1 MTRNI
6 KAIVQYDGSDYKGWQ
21 EQPVGKTVEGEII
34 KALANVTGE
43 IIKTFGSGRT
53 DAGVH
58 SYGQTFSFKLECNI
72 PCDNLRLAVN
82 RRLADAIN
90 ILSLEEVDIDFHARY
105 NAKGKIY
112 TYKINNGDFDP
123 FISRYYYHHEKK
135 LDLEK
140 MIEASKAMIGKKDFK
155 SFMASGA
162 EVKDTIREVYSINFR
177 EKNNK
182 IEIDFYGSG
191 FLYNMVRIMA
201 SLLVQAGEGK
211 VDFEGVN
218 SIINAK
224 NRQKARHTAPANGLF
239 LKKVL
244 Y

>member
-1 MTRNI
+1 MARNI
-6 KAIVQYDGSDYKGWQ
+6 KAIVEYDGTDYRGWQ

-34 KALANVTGE
+34 KALKNVTGE
-43 IIKTFGSGRT
+43 DIKTFGSGRT

-58 SYGQTFSFKLECNI
+58 SYGQTFSFKINCSI
-72 PCDNLRLAVN
+72 PCDSLIFAVN
-82 RRLADAIN
+82 RRLDDAIN
-90 ILSLEEVDIDFHARY
+90 IVSMEEVDLDFHARY
-105 NAKGKIY
+105 SANGKIY

-123 FISRYYYHHEKK
+123 FISRFYYHHPRK

-140 MIEASKAMIGKKDFK
+140 MRDASRAMIGRKDFK

-162 EVKDTIREVYSINFR
+162 EVKDTIREVYEINFR
-177 EKNNK
+177 QIDDK
-182 IEIDFYGSG
+182 IEIDFHGSG

-201 SLLVQAGEGK
+201 SLLVQAGEGRA
-211 VDFEGVN
+211 DYERIN
-218 SIINAK
+218 DIIKAQ
-224 NRQKARHTAPANGLF
+224 NRQRARHTAPANGLF

>member
-6 KAIVQYDGSDYKGWQ
+6 KAIVEYDGTDYRGWQ
-21 EQPVGKTVEGEII
+21 EQPIGKTIEGEIL
-34 KALANVTGE
+34 KALKNVTSE
-43 IIKTFGSGRT
+43 TIKTYGSGRT

-58 SYGQTFSFKLECNI
+58 SYGQTFSFNLECSI
-72 PCDNLRLAVN
+72 PCENLLFAVNKRLANAIHIVSMEE
-82 RRLADAIN
+82 AD
-90 ILSLEEVDIDFHARY
+90 VDFHARY

-112 TYKINNGDFDP
+112 TYKINNGDYNP
-123 FISRYYYHHEKK
+123 FTSRFYYHHSKK
-135 LDLEK
+135 LDVEK
-140 MIEASKAMIGKKDFK
+140 MQKASMAMIGKKDFK

-162 EVKDTIREVYSINFR
+162 DVKDTIREVYSIKFR
-177 EKNNK
+177 KKNDE
-182 IEIDFYGSG
+182 IEIDFHGSG

-201 SLLVQAGEGK
+201 SLLIQAGEGSLGY
-211 VDFEGVN
+211 DHIN
-218 SIINAK
+218 DIIKAK

>member
-6 KAIVQYDGSDYKGWQ
+6 KAVVEYDGTDYRGWQ
-21 EQPVGKTVEGEII
+21 EQPVGKTIEGEII
-34 KALANVTGE
+34 KALKNVTGE
-43 IIKTFGSGRT
+43 TIKTYGSGRT

-58 SYGQTFSFKLECNI
+58 SYGQTFSFKVECSI
-72 PCDNLRLAVN
+72 PCENLLFALN
-82 RRLADAIN
+82 GRLADAIN
-90 ILSLEEVDIDFHARY
+90 IVSLEEVDMDFHARY
-105 NAKGKIY
+105 NANGKIY
-112 TYKINNGDFDP
+112 TYKINNGAFDP
-123 FISRYYYHHEKK
+123 FISRFYHHHSKH
-135 LDLEK
+135 LDIAK
-140 MIEASKAMIGKKDFK
+140 MEEASMAMIGKKDFK

-177 EKNNK
+177 KKNDT
-182 IEIDFYGSG
+182 IEIDFHGSG

-201 SLLVQAGEGK
+201 SLLLQAGEGR
-211 VDFEGVN
+211 VDYER
-218 SIINAK
+218 INAIILAQ